1 MRMETGCGNLYVTT
15 NETEEGPFELFAQIG
30 KAGGCAASQTEAIG
44 RLVSLSL
51 RSGVD
56 AAAVAKQLKG
66 VRCPYPSW
74 NRGQKVLSC
83 ADGIGQALA
92 RMVDD
97 RDEISAAPKTASRRA
112 EMLAGSCPECGNEL
126 EYESGC
132 AVCHSCG
139 YSRC

>member
-15 NETEEGPFELFAQIG
+15 NETDAGAFELFAQIG

-56 AAAVAKQLKG
+56 PGAIARQLQG

-74 NRGQKVLSC
+74 NRGNKVLSC

-92 RMVDD
+92 RSLEESGHETDD
-97 RDEISAAPKTASRRA
+97 TPGRRRA
-112 EMLAGSCPECGNEL
+112 EALAGSCPECGNEL
-126 EYESGC
+126 EFESGC
-132 AVCHSCG
+132 AVCRACG